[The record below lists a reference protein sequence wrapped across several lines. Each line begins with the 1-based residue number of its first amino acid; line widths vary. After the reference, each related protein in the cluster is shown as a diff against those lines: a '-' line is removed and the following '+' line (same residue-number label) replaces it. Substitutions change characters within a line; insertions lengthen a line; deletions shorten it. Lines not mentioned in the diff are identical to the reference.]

1 MSLRIEKTFPPKY
14 SNFAIEWPKC
24 QRELTCEP
32 VDILI
37 QREPVAL
44 RCDRLPRASMAAF
57 RRRLRTSYPAAVHPH
72 AAFRRKDFA
81 EPFIAPMEIVDG
93 EKTVA
98 TVDASSRGN
107 NSNVARFRT
116 AIQKSNRRENCMTR
130 GPTSL
135 VITPNVL
142 GAVISATLPVGKL
155 KLV

>member
-1 MSLRIEKTFPPKY
+1 MAEMST
-14 SNFAIEWPKC
+14 
-24 QRELTCEP
+24 ELTCES
-32 VDILI
+32 VDILV

-44 RCDRLPRASMAAF
+44 GCNRLHRASMAAF
-57 RRRLRTSYPAAVHPH
+57 RRRLCTSYPAAVHPH

-81 EPFIAPMEIVDG
+81 EPFIASMELLNG
-93 EKTVA
+93 EKGVA
-98 TVDASSRGN
+98 AVDTSSRGN

-116 AIQKSNRRENCMTR
+116 AIQKSNRRENCITR

-142 GAVISATLPVGKL
+142 GEVISAMLPVGKL